1 MRHLFQVFSF
11 DIVSK
16 AMVGVLGI
24 LAIRYM
30 SENEYATYVFAL
42 ALSAVV
48 AQTLSAS
55 FNRVYLLAYQSLG
68 LSINAASFLGLQLI
82 IIVMLGIL
90 GFPFFDRLS
99 WVYFLTC
106 ALSIATCLTEY
117 AKTFF
122 QRELRFVRFSL
133 VELLRSATFLIG
145 SLVIIWAVG
154 FGLSAWHLLLMQIA
168 SMLLVFWVSVGRSVT
183 YTDVIRIR
191 PAITMGKQILH
202 GEFSYLFAYFFLLAI
217 FSQIDMLMMK
227 ACASN
232 VELATYG
239 SAFRYYAVLSF
250 ALGSIHAVLLP
261 VIERADKTQL
271 TDMLAKLR
279 RLTFGFAL
287 LVMIIAFSASWFIPW
302 IDLGRY
308 PNAVNV
314 FRVLC
319 ASAIISFACSP
330 HVNIILRYRR
340 FRFLLALI
348 SIALL
353 LAIVLNIILIPSYG
367 ALGVALTTLIT
378 SATVNIPTYMLSLKL
393 NFGVDIGDDE

>member
-1 MRHLFQVFSF
+1 MKHLFQVFSF
-11 DIVSK
+11 DVVSK

-30 SENEYATYVFAL
+30 SENQYATYVFAL

-68 LSINAASFLGLQLI
+68 LSVNAASFLGLQLI
-82 IIVMLGIL
+82 IIVILGIF
-90 GFPFFDRLS
+90 GFPFFDKLS
-99 WVYFLTC
+99 WVYFLVCT
-106 ALSIATCLTEY
+106 LSVATCLTEY

-133 VELLRSATFLIG
+133 IELLRSATFLIG
-145 SLVIIWAVG
+145 SLAIIWAVG

-168 SMLLVFWVSVGRSVT
+168 SMLLIFWASVGRSVA
-183 YTDVIRIR
+183 YKDVIRIR
-191 PAITMGKQILH
+191 PAITMGERILR
-202 GEFSYLFAYFFLLAI
+202 GEFSYLFAYFFLLSI
-217 FSQIDMLMMK
+217 FSQIDILILK
-227 ACASN
+227 AFASN
-232 VELATYG
+232 IELATYG
-239 SAFRYYAVLSF
+239 SAFRYYAVLSL

-261 VIERADKTQL
+261 VIEQADKKQL
-271 TDMLAKLR
+271 TDMLAKHR
-279 RLTFGFAL
+279 RLTISFAL
-287 LVMIIAFSASWFIPW
+287 FVMIIAYTASWFMPW

-308 PNAVNV
+308 PDAVNV

-319 ASAIISFACSP
+319 VSTVISFACSP
-330 HVNIILRYRR
+330 HVNIILRYGR
-340 FRFLLALI
+340 FRFLLILI

-353 LAIVLNIILIPSYG
+353 LAIVLNMILIPSYG

-378 SATVNIPTYMLSLKL
+378 SAIVNLPIYMLSLKL
-393 NFGVDIGDDE
+393 NFGMNIGGDR

>member
-30 SENEYATYVFAL
+30 SENQYATYVFAL
-42 ALSAVV
+42 GLSAVV

-55 FNRVYLLAYQSLG
+55 FNRIYLLAYQALG
-68 LSINAASFLGLQLI
+68 LSVNAASFLGLQLI
-82 IIVMLGIL
+82 IIVIL
-90 GFPFFDRLS
+90 SIFGFPFFDKFS
-99 WVYFLTC
+99 WVYFLIC

-145 SLVIIWAVG
+145 SLAIIWAVG
-154 FGLSAWHLLLMQIA
+154 FGLCAWHLLVMQIA
-168 SMLLVFWVSVGRSVT
+168 SMLLIFWVSVGRLVT
-183 YTDVIRIR
+183 CKDIIRIR
-191 PAITMGKQILH
+191 QAISMGKKILH

-217 FSQIDMLMMK
+217 FSQIDILMLK

-239 SAFRYYAVLSF
+239 SAFRYYAVLSL
-250 ALGSIHAVLLP
+250 ALGSIHTVLLP
-261 VIERADKTQL
+261 VIERADKTQI
-271 TDMLAKLR
+271 TDILAKHL
-279 RLTFGFAL
+279 RLTFGFAFF
-287 LVMIIAFSASWFIPW
+287 VMIIAFAASWFMPW

-308 PNAVNV
+308 PDAVNV

-319 ASAIISFACSP
+319 ASTIISFACSP
-330 HVNIILRYRR
+330 HVNIILQRGR
-340 FRFLLALI
+340 FQFLLIL
-348 SIALL
+348 IALAL
-353 LAIVLNIILIPSYG
+353 ALAISLNIILIPAYG
-367 ALGVALTTLIT
+367 AIGVAFVTLIT
-378 SATVNIPTYMLSLKL
+378 SAVVNIPVYFQSRLLELRLK
-393 NFGVDIGDDE
+393 NP

>member
-168 SMLLVFWVSVGRSVT
+168 SMLLVFWVSVCRSVT

-250 ALGSIHAVLLP
+250 ALG
-261 VIERADKTQL
+261 
-271 TDMLAKLR
+271 
-279 RLTFGFAL
+279 
-287 LVMIIAFSASWFIPW
+287 
-302 IDLGRY
+302 
-308 PNAVNV
+308 
-314 FRVLC
+314 
-319 ASAIISFACSP
+319 
-330 HVNIILRYRR
+330 
-340 FRFLLALI
+340 
-348 SIALL
+348 
-353 LAIVLNIILIPSYG
+353 
-367 ALGVALTTLIT
+367 
-378 SATVNIPTYMLSLKL
+378 
-393 NFGVDIGDDE
+393 